1 MSIRHHYR
9 RKHKEE
15 DIDVTPL
22 LNVMV
27 VLIAFLIFSAVF
39 SRITIQELVLP
50 TKGDGNT
57 SPDKPTVTI
66 EVIVRRNALEISDG
80 RSVIATIPKLGMK
93 YDTQRLS
100 ENLLKLKEAYSDKQ
114 DANILLEPDIE
125 YGSMIQVMDAVKIA
139 EVKKEGEK
147 NVQKIMLFPQVSLG
161 DAP

>member
-39 SRITIQELVLP
+39 SRVTIQEITLP
-50 TKGDGNT
+50 TQGEG
-57 SPDKPTVTI
+57 SALQDKQNAVI
-66 EVIVRRNALEISDG
+66 DVIVRGNTLEIGDG
-80 RSVIATIPKLGMK
+80 KNIIVTIPKLGEK

-100 ENLLKLKEAYSDKQ
+100 ENLLVLKDKYKDKQ
-114 DANILLEPDIE
+114 DANILFEPDIE
-125 YGSMIQVMDAVKIA
+125 YEFMIQIMDAVKIA
-139 EVKKEGEK
+139 EIRREGAQTVEK
-147 NVQKIMLFPQVSLG
+147 ISLFPEVSLG